1 MIRSPTSPR
10 STCGSRLQ
18 QARQRAGLSRA
29 ALAALSGVD
38 PGFIH
43 ALESDTLCQLI
54 SVQEIQHAVARFN
67 GHGPPRVMQR
77 TLPRWAADLH
87 RLADALAD
95 NFENLF
101 SAADLAALSD
111 QLWLKIQNSEP
122 QYTGTTASPQSSDN
136 PWHDW
141 GWYRNVALSD
151 DLIDDN
157 IEDQFDAC
165 ELRPVIRE
173 LLAGLGPREQTVI
186 ALRYGFDGAP
196 CSRPE
201 VGRRLGLTSDTVRR
215 IEQRALRRLQ
225 HPYRS
230 RRLRGYLN

>member
-1 MIRSPTSPR
+1 MIRSPTSPHF
-10 STCGSRLQ
+10 TCGSRLQ

-29 ALAALSGVD
+29 ALAAISGVD

-43 ALESDTLCQLI
+43 ALENDSLCQLI
-54 SVQEIQHAVARFN
+54 SAQEIQHAVSRFN

-77 TLPRWAADLH
+77 TLDRWAADLH

-111 QLWLKIQNSEP
+111 QLWLKIQNIER
-122 QYTGTTASPQSSDN
+122 QYAGTTASPQSSDN

-151 DLIDDN
+151 DTCT
-157 IEDQFDAC
+157 A
-165 ELRPVIRE
+165 
-173 LLAGLGPREQTVI
+173 ATAPR
-186 ALRYGFDGAP
+186 
-196 CSRPE
+196 CSA
-201 VGRRLGLTSDTVRR
+201 SDR
-215 IEQRALRRLQ
+215 
-225 HPYRS
+225 
-230 RRLRGYLN
+230 

>member
-10 STCGSRLQ
+10 FTCGLRLQ
-18 QARQRAGLSRA
+18 HSRQRAGLSRV
-29 ALAALSGVD
+29 ALAAVSGVD

-43 ALESDTLCQLI
+43 AVENNTLCDLI
-54 SVQEIQHAVARFN
+54 SAQEIQHAVSRYN
-67 GHGPPRVMQR
+67 GRGPQRIMQR
-77 TLPRWAADLH
+77 TLLRWADDLH

-101 SAADLAALSD
+101 PAADLAALSD
-111 QLWLKIQNSEP
+111 QLWFKIHNIQ
-122 QYTGTTASPQSSDN
+122 QQFTTTPSQPSDH

-151 DLIDDN
+151 DLIDETV
-157 IEDQFDAC
+157 EDQFDAC

-173 LLAGLGPREQTVI
+173 LLAGLEPREQIVI
-186 ALRYGFDGAP
+186 ALRYGFNGAP
-196 CSRPE
+196 CSRSE
-201 VGRRLGLTSDTVRR
+201 VARRLGLTSHAVRG

-225 HPYRS
+225 HPHRS
-230 RRLRGYLN
+230 RRLRDYLK